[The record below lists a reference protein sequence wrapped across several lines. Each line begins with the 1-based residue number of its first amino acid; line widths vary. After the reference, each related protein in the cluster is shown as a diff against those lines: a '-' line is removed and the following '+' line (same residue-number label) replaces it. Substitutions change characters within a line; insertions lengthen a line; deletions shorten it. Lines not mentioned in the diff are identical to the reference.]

1 MTSSGTDDKD
11 ITDNTRIPGPDPTG
25 TEVVPPS
32 HSPVGMFASLRVR
45 NYRYFFAG
53 QVVSNTGTWMQRI
66 AQDWLVLSLTGS
78 SFAVGITTAM
88 QFLPMLLFGL
98 YGGVIADRF
107 RKRQL
112 LILTQAVMGLLAAIL
127 AVLTLTGTVH
137 VWHVYVLALLLGMV
151 TVVDNPTRQTF
162 VSEMVSRGQL
172 RNAVSLNAANF
183 QTARL
188 IGPAVAGAVIAAVG
202 SGWAFAINALSFAAV
217 IGGLLLMR
225 PGELHIMPR
234 VPREKGQLRE
244 GLQYVR
250 ARPELIWPIV
260 LVGFIGTFGFNFP
273 TVLSG
278 FAYNVFHIDAGRYG
292 LLNTALAAGS
302 LVGALLASRRTKVR
316 LRMIVFSAVSFGVL
330 EAVTAFA
337 PEFWVFAAALT
348 IVGLVGLTF
357 NTSSNAMVQLGTE
370 ASMRGRVM
378 SLYMMVFTGGTPI
391 GGPIVG
397 WVTERF
403 GPRVGLFACGA
414 VSALAAL
421 AVARILARRS
431 GLRLQVSRRGI
442 AFVPRQRIVASSVTA
457 PAVAMSGTSC
467 SSAVQAP

>member
-1 MTSSGTDDKD
+1 MTTRTDDKD
-11 ITDNTRIPGPDPTG
+11 IPDDHDIACT
-25 TEVVPPS
+25 TADVVPPS
-32 HSPVGMFASLRVR
+32 HPEVGMFASLAVR

-88 QFLPMLLFGL
+88 QFLPMLLVGL

-107 RKRQL
+107 GKRRL
-112 LILTQAVMGLLAAIL
+112 LILTQATMGLLAAVL
-127 AVLTLTGTVH
+127 AVLTLTDAVR
-137 VWHVYVLALLLGMV
+137 VWHVYLLALLLGLV

-162 VSEMVSRGQL
+162 VAEMVGHRQL

-202 SGWAFAINALSFAAV
+202 TGWAFAINACSFAAV

-225 PGELHIMPR
+225 SSELRPMPR

-244 GLQYVR
+244 GLRYVS

-278 FAYNVFHIDAGRYG
+278 FAYHVFHIDAGRYG

-302 LVGALLASRRTKVR
+302 LVGALLATRRSRVR
-316 LRMIVFSAVSFGVL
+316 LRMLVMSAFGFGAL

-337 PEFWVFAAALT
+337 PEYWVFAAMLT
-348 IVGLVGLTF
+348 VVGLLGLTF
-357 NTSSNAMVQLGTE
+357 NTSSNSMVQLATE
-370 ASMRGRVM
+370 PRMRGRVM

-391 GGPIVG
+391 GGPVVG

-421 AVARILARRS
+421 AVAWILARRG
-431 GLRLQVSRRGI
+431 GLRVHVSRRGVS
-442 AFVPRQRIVASSVTA
+442 FVPGEDLA
-457 PAVAMSGTSC
+457 AV
-467 SSAVQAP
+467 P

>member
-1 MTSSGTDDKD
+1 VTVTIETDDDKD
-11 ITDNTRIPGPDPTG
+11 LNDNSDLIDSAPRGIDPTDMDPAHTT
-25 TEVVPPS
+25 TERVPPS
-32 HSPVGMFASLRVR
+32 SQGVGMFASLRIR

-66 AQDWLVLSLTGS
+66 AQDWLVLSITGS

-107 RKRQL
+107 GKRRL
-112 LILTQAVMGLLAAIL
+112 LIITQATMGVLAAVL
-127 AVLTLTGTVH
+127 AVLTLTGEVR
-137 VWHVYVLALLLGMV
+137 VWHVYLLALLLGMV

-162 VSEMVSRGQL
+162 VTEMVGRAQL
-172 RNAVSLNAANF
+172 RNAVSLNSANF

-202 SGWAFAINALSFAAV
+202 SGWAFAINAGSFVAV

-225 PGELHIMPR
+225 PAELRTMPR

-244 GLQYVR
+244 GLRYVR

-278 FAYNVFHIDAGRYG
+278 FAYHVFHVDAGQYG

-302 LVGALLASRRTKVR
+302 LVGALLATRRTGVR
-316 LRMIVFSAVSFGVL
+316 LRMLVFSAVAFGVL
-330 EAVTAFA
+330 EAATAFA
-337 PEFWVFAAALT
+337 PQYWLFAAMLT
-348 IVGLVGLTF
+348 VVGLVGLTF
-357 NTSSNAMVQLGTE
+357 NTSSNSMVQLATDPT
-370 ASMRGRVM
+370 MRGRVM

-397 WVTERF
+397 WVTERY

-421 AVARILARRS
+421 VVAMILARTS
-431 GLRLQVSRRGI
+431 GLRVRVSRRGV
-442 AFVPRQRIVASSVTA
+442 AFVPREELAAAGQLT
-457 PAVAMSGTSC
+457 
-467 SSAVQAP
+467 

>member
-1 MTSSGTDDKD
+1 MISSDREEKDLTPDTRATD
-11 ITDNTRIPGPDPTG
+11 PDH
-25 TEVVPPS
+25 TELVPPS
-32 HSPVGMFASLRVR
+32 RSRVGMFTSLRVR
-45 NYRYFFAG
+45 NYRYFFLG

-78 SFAVGITTAM
+78 AFAVGITTAM

-127 AVLTLTGTVH
+127 AILTLTGAVH
-137 VWHVYVLALLLGMV
+137 VWHVYLLALLLGMV
-151 TVVDNPTRQTF
+151 TVVDNPTRQIF

-202 SGWAFAINALSFAAV
+202 SGWAFAINAMSFAAV

-225 PGELHIMPR
+225 PAELHTMPR
-234 VPREKGQLRE
+234 VPREKGQLLE
-244 GLQYVR
+244 GLRYVR

-278 FAYNVFHIDAGRYG
+278 FAYNIFHIDAGRYG

-302 LVGALLASRRTKVR
+302 LVGALLASRRTKTR
-316 LRMIVFSAVSFGVL
+316 LRMIVFAAVGFGVL
-330 EAVTAFA
+330 EAVIAFA
-337 PEFWVFAAALT
+337 PEYWMFTAGLT
-348 IVGLVGLTF
+348 IVGLIGMTF
-357 NTSSNAMVQLGTE
+357 NTSSNSMVQLATE

-378 SLYMMVFTGGTPI
+378 SLYMMVFTGGSPI

-397 WVTERF
+397 WVTERY
-403 GPRVGLFACGA
+403 GPRMGLFACGA

-421 AVARILARRS
+421 VVARILSRRS
-431 GLRLQVSRRGI
+431 GLRLQVSRRGV
-442 AFVPRQRIVASSVTA
+442 AFVPRQLVVARPGTT
-457 PAVAMSGTSC
+457 PAVVMRGTSC

>member
-1 MTSSGTDDKD
+1 MTSSDRDEKDLTHDTRTTD
-11 ITDNTRIPGPDPTG
+11 PDR
-25 TEVVPPS
+25 TELVPPARS
-32 HSPVGMFASLRVR
+32 RVGMFTSLRVR
-45 NYRYFFAG
+45 NYRYFFLG

-78 SFAVGITTAM
+78 AFAVGITTAM

-107 RKRQL
+107 RKRRL

-127 AVLTLTGTVH
+127 AILTLTGTVH
-137 VWHVYVLALLLGMV
+137 VWHVYLLALLLGMV

-225 PGELHIMPR
+225 PAELHIMPR
-234 VPREKGQLRE
+234 VPREKGQLLE
-244 GLQYVR
+244 GLRYVR

-278 FAYNVFHIDAGRYG
+278 FAYNIFHIDAGRYG

-302 LVGALLASRRTKVR
+302 LVGALLASRRTRTR
-316 LRMIVFSAVSFGVL
+316 LRMIVLAAVGFGVL

-337 PEFWVFAAALT
+337 PEYWVFTAGLT
-348 IVGLVGLTF
+348 IVGLIGMTF
-357 NTSSNAMVQLGTE
+357 NTSSNSMVQLATE

-378 SLYMMVFTGGTPI
+378 SLYMMVFTGGSPI

-397 WVTERF
+397 WVTERY
-403 GPRVGLFACGA
+403 GPRMGLFACGA

-421 AVARILARRS
+421 VVARILSRRS
-431 GLRLQVSRRGI
+431 GLRLQVSRRGV
-442 AFVPRQRIVASSVTA
+442 AFVPRQLVLARPDTA
-457 PAVAMSGTSC
+457 PAVVMRGTSC

>member
-1 MTSSGTDDKD
+1 MTSSDTDEKD
-11 ITDNTRIPGPDPTG
+11 LTHRTPDTDPDS
-25 TEVVPPS
+25 TELVPPS
-32 HSPVGMFASLRVR
+32 RSRVGMFTSLRVR
-45 NYRYFFAG
+45 NYRYFFLG

-112 LILTQAVMGLLAAIL
+112 LILTQAAMGLLAAIL
-127 AVLTLTGTVH
+127 AILTLTGSVH
-137 VWHVYVLALLLGMV
+137 VWHVYLLALLLGMV

-202 SGWAFAINALSFAAV
+202 SGWAFAINALSFVAV

-225 PGELHIMPR
+225 PAELHVMPR

-244 GLQYVR
+244 GLHYVR
-250 ARPELIWPIV
+250 SRPELIWPIV

-278 FAYNVFHIDAGRYG
+278 FAYNIFHIDAGRYG

-302 LVGALLASRRTKVR
+302 LVGALLASRRTKMR
-316 LRMIVFSAVSFGVL
+316 LRMIVLSAVGFGVL

-337 PEFWVFAAALT
+337 PEYWVFAAGLT
-348 IVGLVGLTF
+348 IVGLVGMTF
-357 NTSSNAMVQLGTE
+357 NTSSNSMVQLATE

-378 SLYMMVFTGGTPI
+378 SLYMMVFTGGSPI

-397 WVTERF
+397 WVTERY
-403 GPRVGLFACGA
+403 GPRMGLFACGA

-421 AVARILARRS
+421 VVARILARRS
-431 GLRLQVSRRGI
+431 GLRVRISRHGVE
-442 AFVPRQRIVASSVTA
+442 FVPRQRVVARSGIA